1 MIPLQRQPLPDEVEQ
16 RLIGYSTDIQ
26 NRSGRKARK
35 EKADALWERNE
46 TVRKKV
52 KTPIREVL
60 SQMATG
66 IDDCMYCGGHKA
78 TDIEHIEP
86 RAKLPLRTFC
96 WYNHLLACNE
106 CNRMKGDRHND
117 LFVGQHML
125 LDPTRDDPFDH
136 LHLVVSTG
144 KYGEKSF
151 KGKKT
156 IEMLRL
162 NERQLP
168 KARLKAWRNVQRNL
182 LAWEVALRQS
192 DSEEWIRLFAE
203 GILDQPYADVGQAA
217 LRQAIE
223 PDAELF
229 YPPELLRPL
238 RDPRLREVALKPLPY
253 A

>member
-16 RLIGYSTDIQ
+16 RLIGYSADIR
-26 NRSGRKARK
+26 NCSGRKARK
-35 EKADALWERNE
+35 EKADALWDRNT
-46 TVRKKV
+46 TVRMKV
-52 KTPIREVL
+52 KAPIREVL
-60 SQMATG
+60 FQMATG
-66 IDDCMYCGGHKA
+66 IRECMYCGSHMA

-86 RAKLPLRTFC
+86 RAQQPLRTFC
-96 WYNHLLACNE
+96 WYNHLLACSE
-106 CNRMKGDRHND
+106 CNGIKGQRHND
-117 LFVGQHML
+117 LFVRQHML

-136 LHLVVSTG
+136 LQLIVDTG
-144 KYGEKSF
+144 KYGDKSF

-168 KARLKAWRNVQRNL
+168 QARRKAWRNIKRNL
-182 LAWEVALRQS
+182 IAWEDAVRRS
-192 DSEEWIRLFAE
+192 DPEAKIRLFAE
-203 GILDQPYADVGQAA
+203 GIQDQPYADVGQAV

-223 PDAELF
+223 PGAELF
-229 YPPELLRPL
+229 FPPELLRPL